1 MELLAPAGNLE
12 KLKWSIIYGA
22 DAVYFGTEFGSL
34 RSFAGNFTFDD
45 AQAGIDY
52 LHKRGKKGYVTLNI
66 YPFSEEFERLSEVAL
81 TLDEMGI
88 DAFIISDMG
97 LLMELKRMN
106 LRAGLFISTQA
117 NTTNYQAALAYH
129 ELGASRV
136 ILARELSMQRIREIA
151 EKTKGIIETEV
162 FIHGAV
168 CFSYS
173 GRCAISD
180 YLTGYRANRGEC
192 KHPCRWKYF
201 LMEETRPGEY
211 MPVFEDERG
220 MYLLNSRDT
229 ALFEFLPELMDAGIT
244 SVKIEG
250 RMKSIHYL
258 ATIVSYYRQVLD
270 GKKFTREQSLEM
282 LCRAPNRGLST
293 GFMKGYTDKEDYQLE
308 ESRSCSESIF
318 VGNITEERCEGKR
331 VLEVRNKIFAG
342 EELEVL
348 NTDGSITGIKMPIPL
363 VTRNGQQ
370 LDEVNHS
377 QFILIDEELMPCTI
391 LRRVK
396 KLPVFKDIAHSRGK
410 FKPCKGL

>member
-12 KLKWSIIYGA
+12 KLKWASVYGA

-34 RSFAGNFTFDD
+34 RSFAGNFTLDD
-45 AQAGIDY
+45 AQEAIDY

-66 YPFSEEFERLSEVAL
+66 YPFSDEFERLTRTAL
-81 TLDEMGI
+81 SLDEMGI

-97 LLMELKRMN
+97 VLRELKRLN
-106 LRAGLFISTQA
+106 LKAGLFISTQA

-136 ILARELSMQRIREIA
+136 ILARELSIDKIRVIA
-151 EKTKGIIETEV
+151 QKTKGIIETEV

-192 KHPCRWKYF
+192 KHPCRWKYY
-201 LMEETRPGEY
+201 LMEETRPNEY

-220 MYLLNSRDT
+220 MYLLNSRDI
-229 ALFEFLPELMDAGIT
+229 ALFEFIPDLIDAGIA

-258 ATIVSYYRQVLD
+258 ATVVSFYRQILD
-270 GKKFTREQSLEM
+270 GKGFSKEECLEM
-282 LCRAPNRGLST
+282 LNRVPNRGLST
-293 GFMKGYTDKEDYQLE
+293 GFMKGYIDKSDYQIE
-308 ESRSCSESIF
+308 ESGSCSESIF
-318 VGNITEERCEGKR
+318 VGNITEERYDGR
-331 VLEVRNKIFAG
+331 SVLEVRNKIFAG
-342 EELEVL
+342 ETLEAL
-348 NTDGSITGIKMPIPL
+348 NTDGSIAHIKMPLPL
-363 VTRNGQQ
+363 ITKNGLS

-377 QFILIDEELMPCTI
+377 QFILIDDELKPYTI

-396 KLPVFKDIAHSRGK
+396 AT
-410 FKPCKGL
+410 CT